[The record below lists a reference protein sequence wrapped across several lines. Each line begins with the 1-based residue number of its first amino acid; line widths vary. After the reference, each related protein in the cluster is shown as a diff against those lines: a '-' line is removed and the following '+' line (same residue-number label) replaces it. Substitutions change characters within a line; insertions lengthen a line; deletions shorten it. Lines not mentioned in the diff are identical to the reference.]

1 MAARASRILRER
13 GRANRNVERT
23 ILGNMVGV
31 VLPDLVATTR
41 MLAENQRLMYD
52 IQKRQ
57 NDYNLRKVID
67 GNNI

>member
-1 MAARASRILRER
+1 MRASRVLSER
-13 GRANRNVERT
+13 GRANRNIERT

-41 MLAENQRLMYD
+41 MLADNQRMMYD

-57 NDYNLRKVID
+57 NDSLYRGKEFNA
-67 GNNI
+67 